1 MPALPPRCSGLA
13 AEEKGRTQEHHAAV
27 VDAARIDVTMTTDRG
42 NTELLDKGS
51 WKLTM
56 LR

>member
-1 MPALPPRCSGLA
+1 
-13 AEEKGRTQEHHAAV
+13 V
-27 VDAARIDVTMTTDRG
+27 VDAARIDVTMTIDRG

>member
-1 MPALPPRCSGLA
+1 LA
-13 AEEKGRTQEHHAAV
+13 AEEKGRIQEHHAAV